1 MKKYCYLVTIP
12 DHWFDVAKRLYD
24 DKIAEPIIWFGDDR
38 HYTKAKKIFGKNVIN
53 NLIFL
58 HRPYEIPSV
67 EYSGQHIEFFS
78 SKNYLIAKDRCLKL
92 MDRLD
97 LNGSFN
103 RIDRE
108 VYFHNTLLWFLV
120 KFNKEKPDFLVCAE
134 APHNHV
140 TYLIYEICKFLKIPS
155 YKFVNSML
163 APILSLHNMESGEI
177 TPMQG
182 NSFGKYDKYIDNK
195 IQNFISIVKQKNQD
209 YEISYMADQRKG
221 LYFASK
227 IKQFFSIEII
237 NILKDIKHNLGWYL
251 LSKYNPINPYNF
263 GVFTRYYIRGKR
275 KKNLKKE
282 FNRNKNMF
290 DLPSKFVYF
299 PLHYEPERT
308 TLSDGGF
315 FHDQLM
321 ALINLRK
328 SLPKD
333 IQIVLKE
340 HPSQLYSNMRGS
352 RGRSPLIY
360 NLFKK
365 VKGIKLVGNNYNTI
379 YLIQKSKLVVTI
391 TGTVALEA
399 AILEKPSITFGST
412 WYKGCPNIFEW
423 KDNINLKDIINS
435 KISSSNSVY
444 DFLINHKNKYHI
456 LASMNLNEKD
466 QFPEYF
472 EESFFETEIN
482 NVYKILRQLFENKIK

>member
-1 MKKYCYLVTIP
+1 
-12 DHWFDVAKRLYD
+12 
-24 DKIAEPIIWFGDDR
+24 
-38 HYTKAKKIFGKNVIN
+38 
-53 NLIFL
+53 
-58 HRPYEIPSV
+58 
-67 EYSGQHIEFFS
+67 
-78 SKNYLIAKDRCLKL
+78 
-92 MDRLD
+92 
-97 LNGSFN
+97 
-103 RIDRE
+103 
-108 VYFHNTLLWFLV
+108 
-120 KFNKEKPDFLVCAE
+120 
-134 APHNHV
+134 
-140 TYLIYEICKFLKIPS
+140 
-155 YKFVNSML
+155 
-163 APILSLHNMESGEI
+163 
-177 TPMQG
+177 
-182 NSFGKYDKYIDNK
+182 
-195 IQNFISIVKQKNQD
+195 
-209 YEISYMADQRKG
+209 
-221 LYFASK
+221 
-227 IKQFFSIEII
+227 
-237 NILKDIKHNLGWYL
+237 
-251 LSKYNPINPYNF
+251 
-263 GVFTRYYIRGKR
+263 
-275 KKNLKKE
+275 
-282 FNRNKNMF
+282 
-290 DLPSKFVYF
+290 
-299 PLHYEPERT
+299 
-308 TLSDGGF
+308 
-315 FHDQLM
+315 M